1 MKTKQSRKTF
11 RIRQEEMK
19 SRLRQDILEG
29 VRRPGEFLP
38 SEKDLSDRFAL
49 SNKIVRDVL
58 AELAAEGL
66 IEKKP
71 RIGSVV
77 AQRSEPERVIVK
89 LGHHGSTLQESAL
102 RALLAGFEAMY
113 PHIRVQDV
121 TLPGHDPE
129 VLKPYLAHG
138 LIDVLTLNDAELRAF
153 GETGDADLLLPLE
166 GDPECYPFLADAMS
180 SGGALLAKPF
190 TFSPTILCYN
200 REHFRERDMWEPDSG
215 WGWDELLGA
224 ADRLT
229 VPQERAGFH
238 FSATQRNRLA
248 VFLLQNGA
256 KAERDAAGRLRM
268 HDTLM
273 LAGIRRYKEIVMDR
287 MAPLMSERDAGFRV
301 EALFAQGKLSMMLTT
316 YYGLNALR
324 QADIAYDIAPLP
336 PARGSGH
343 AGHRHRPRREQAFAP
358 GGGGAA
364 ARGVLDG
371 SGRPGDHRTRYAQFA
386 RFERGDRRTRR
397 PRFRRR
403 SASAF
408 PIRHVPRDHSDVQV
422 RRRPRPEGAGMEPL
436 SARGHA
442 VSFRLAVGGGVLRQ
456 DRGGRTLFMTG
467 RLSLFNKREPRW
479 LARPPRGGFFLAPN
493 VSNHGASHASPCRTY
508 NDVRREG
515 RQGGADAKD

>member
-11 RIRQEEMK
+11 RIRQDEML

-29 VRRPGEFLP
+29 VRKPGEFLP

-77 AQRSEPERVIVK
+77 SQRSEPERIVLK
-89 LGHHGSTLQESAL
+89 LGHHGSTLRETEL
-102 RALLAGFEAMY
+102 KALLASFEARY

-121 TLPGHDPE
+121 TLPGHDPIA
-129 VLKPYLAHG
+129 LKPYLEHG
-138 LIDVLTLNDAELRAF
+138 LVDVITLNDAELRTF
-153 GETGDADLLLPLE
+153 RETGDADGLLPLE
-166 GDPECYPFLADAMS
+166 GEPECYPFLTGAMTA
-180 SGGALLAKPF
+180 GGTLLARPF

-200 REHFRERDMWEPDSG
+200 REHFREREMWEPDSG

-238 FSATQRNRLA
+238 FSATQRNRIA
-248 VFLLQNGA
+248 VFLLQSGA

-268 HDTLM
+268 RGTRM

-301 EALFAQGKLSMMLTT
+301 EELFAQGKLSMMLTT

-336 PARGSGH
+336 RLSDPVTLVIAIGLAVNRHSPRAAEGRLLAEYLTGPA
-343 AGHRHRPRREQAFAP
+343 AQAAIRRDTLSLPALR
-358 GGGGAA
+358 AA
-364 ARGVLDG
+364 ADEPGNGDG
-371 SGRPGDHRTRYAQFA
+371 AEGFSRPSRFGMYREIIPTYRFGDALGLLEREWSRLLPEVMLYLSGLQSEEAFCDKVEAAGQF
-386 RFERGDRRTRR
+386 
-397 PRFRRR
+397 
-403 SASAF
+403 S
-408 PIRHVPRDHSDVQV
+408 
-422 RRRPRPEGAGMEPL
+422 
-436 SARGHA
+436 
-442 VSFRLAVGGGVLRQ
+442 
-456 DRGGRTLFMTG
+456 
-467 RLSLFNKREPRW
+467 
-479 LARPPRGGFFLAPN
+479 
-493 VSNHGASHASPCRTY
+493 
-508 NDVRREG
+508 
-515 RQGGADAKD
+515 